1 MSDLFIQIQDF
12 FLTLAL
18 GICAGFIF
26 HYYQS
31 IIAQAKVG
39 KYPLYILDFFLWIFM
54 ICIVFFA
61 MLWINHGEMR
71 LYVLIALV
79 MGILIYYYFFRN
91 FLQNPVTAAANLTIK
106 VARLIKRGLNKLQ
119 VAFNSLRK
127 LLIIKRKKLPPNDN
141 GA

>member
-1 MSDLFIQIQDF
+1 MSDLFMQIQDF

-31 IIAQAKVG
+31 TIAQAKVG
-39 KYPLYILDFFLWIFM
+39 KYPLYILDFFLWILM

-91 FLQNPVTAAANLTIK
+91 FLQKLVEASANFTIK
-106 VARLIKRGLNKLQ
+106 VARLIKKGLNK
-119 VAFNSLRK
+119 VWVCFNSLKK
-127 LLIIKRKKLPPNDN
+127 LLIIKRKKTPHKDNDV
-141 GA
+141 